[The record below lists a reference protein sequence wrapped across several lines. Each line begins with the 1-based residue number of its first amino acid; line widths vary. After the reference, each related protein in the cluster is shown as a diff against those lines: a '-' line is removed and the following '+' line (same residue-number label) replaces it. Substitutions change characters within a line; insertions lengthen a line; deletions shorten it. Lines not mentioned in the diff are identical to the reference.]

1 MTMDS
6 PERGAL
12 MLVRFI
18 AAALIGWALA
28 EVALYLAICH
38 HKNEPVEIIPCVL
51 KSLPFVAG
59 VVVLIKARSLAE
71 WLSDKLDL

>member
-1 MTMDS
+1 MDS

-18 AAALIGWALA
+18 AAALIGWAALN
-28 EVALYLAICH
+28 EVLYYVVQNHNHLPLGIF
-38 HKNEPVEIIPCVL
+38 PCVV
-51 KSLPFVAG
+51 KAFPFVAG
-59 VVVLIKARSLAE
+59 VVILVKSKSLAE

>member
-1 MTMDS
+1 MDS

-18 AAALIGWALA
+18 GAALIGWALA
-28 EVALYLAICH
+28 ELALYLVVCH
-38 HKNEPVEIIPCVL
+38 QKNESVEIIPCVL

>member
-1 MTMDS
+1 
-6 PERGAL
+6 

-28 EVALYLAICH
+28 DFALYLAVCH
-38 HKNEPVEIIPCVL
+38 HKDLQVEIIPCVM

-59 VVVLIKARSLAE
+59 VIVLIKARSLAE